1 MKELSANME
10 KPALKE
16 SFITC
21 CTSQGTELRAAMLR
35 LTRYEAVF
43 EIYNPACVLLSS
55 EILSEFKILLQDRT
69 VYSGRASIK
78 HLVNTGPT
86 LVCEATLEEFWLDGD
101 FFSGLKQGP
110 KLRDECA
117 EFFRRWQKLYR
128 VVPEYKLIVA
138 DMQSFL
144 MELRLWLNQVELG
157 IRSTPSGDRLQLEQ
171 DVIKDLEE
179 PITPIMAGLFERF
192 EAVAEGIE
200 ASLRPVHM
208 SYAKRQLH
216 PLILCSPFAYR
227 TYSKPLGFAGDYEMV
242 NMLVRNPCEGSSLF
256 AKVLN
261 LWFLLQP
268 PARAHRSRIDYLVQ
282 RLFEE
287 TARVSGA
294 SRPARVLNLACGPAI
309 EVQRFLAEK
318 EISERADLTL
328 IDFNEETLQHAGA
341 KLGEIKARFKRSTP
355 VQFVKKSVHQILK
368 ETGKSIERSPELQY
382 DFIYCTGLFDYLSD
396 QVCKRLMTAFYQ
408 WLAPGGLLLAT
419 NVHPSNPIRN
429 GIEHLLDWNLV
440 YRTARQALGLR
451 PEAVAPDDFSV
462 KSEAT
467 GVNLFLEARKSNDA

>member
-1 MKELSANME
+1 
-10 KPALKE
+10 
-16 SFITC
+16 
-21 CTSQGTELRAAMLR
+21 
-35 LTRYEAVF
+35 
-43 EIYNPACVLLSS
+43 
-55 EILSEFKILLQDRT
+55 
-69 VYSGRASIK
+69 
-78 HLVNTGPT
+78 
-86 LVCEATLEEFWLDGD
+86 
-101 FFSGLKQGP
+101 
-110 KLRDECA
+110 
-117 EFFRRWQKLYR
+117 
-128 VVPEYKLIVA
+128 
-138 DMQSFL
+138 
-144 MELRLWLNQVELG
+144 
-157 IRSTPSGDRLQLEQ
+157 
-171 DVIKDLEE
+171 
-179 PITPIMAGLFERF
+179 
-192 EAVAEGIE
+192 
-200 ASLRPVHM
+200 
-208 SYAKRQLH
+208 
-216 PLILCSPFAYR
+216 
-227 TYSKPLGFAGDYEMV
+227 
-242 NMLVRNPCEGSSLF
+242 
-256 AKVLN
+256 
-261 LWFLLQP
+261 
-268 PARAHRSRIDYLVQ
+268 
-282 RLFEE
+282 
-287 TARVSGA
+287 
-294 SRPARVLNLACGPAI
+294 LNLACGPAI

-429 GIEHLLDWNLV
+429 GIEHLLDWNLI

>member
-1 MKELSANME
+1 MHTSTTKVSATT
-10 KPALKE
+10 E
-16 SFITC
+16 SLIVFQ
-21 CTSQGTELRAAMLR
+21 TSQGIELRATLLR

-43 EIYNPACVLLSS
+43 EIYNPAGVLLAS
-55 EILSEFKILLQDRT
+55 EVLSEFKILLKDRI
-69 VYSGRASIK
+69 VYSGRAIVK
-78 HLVNTGPT
+78 QLVSTGQT
-86 LVCEATLEEFWLDGD
+86 LVCEATLEDFWLDGD
-101 FFSGLKQGP
+101 FCSNLSQGL

-117 EFFRRWQKLYR
+117 EFFREWQKLYR
-128 VVPEYKLIVA
+128 VVPDYKLIIA
-138 DMQSFL
+138 DMQSFF
-144 MELRLWLNQVELG
+144 MELRLWLNQLELG

-171 DVIKDLEE
+171 DVIKDLEQ
-179 PITPIMAGLFERF
+179 PITPIMAGLFEKF
-192 EAVAEGIE
+192 ETVAEGIE

-216 PLILCSPFAYR
+216 PFILCSPFAYR

-242 NMLVRNPCEGSSLF
+242 NMLVRNPYEGSSLF

-261 LWFLLQP
+261 RWFLLQP
-268 PARAHRSRIDYLVQ
+268 PARAHRSRIEYLVQ

-287 TARVSGA
+287 TVRASGA
-294 SRPARVLNLACGPAI
+294 GRPARVLNLACGPAI

-318 EISERADLTL
+318 ETSERADLTL
-328 IDFNEETLQHAGA
+328 VDFNEETLQHAGA
-341 KLGEIKARFKRSTP
+341 KLAEIKAKFKRNTP
-355 VQFVKKSVHQILK
+355 VRFNKKSVHQILK
-368 ETGKSIERSPELQY
+368 ETGKTIERSAENQY

-462 KSEAT
+462 KSEPT
-467 GVNLFLEARKSNDA
+467 GVNLFLEARKSDHA